1 MRIAGGQVKDAL
13 PTPRPLKSDVY
24 ADYVLLQRKVAEL
37 ALENKRLKRE
47 LRLTSKTAG

>member
-13 PTPRPLKSDVY
+13 PTPRPLKSSVY
-24 ADYVLLQRKVAEL
+24 DDYIRLQRKVAEL

-47 LRLTSKTAG
+47 LRLTSKNAG